1 MFHYRKSVFNMQTP
15 YALLEE
21 DLIVSRNPNGI
32 VISAML
38 PDQLV
43 TKTFIFYTEDEA
55 IETFITLVSDGLY

>member
-43 TKTFIFYTEDEA
+43 TKTFIFYTEEEA
-55 IETFITLVSDGLY
+55 IENFITWISDGLY

>member
-1 MFHYRKSVFNMQTP
+1 MFHYRKLVSKVSTP

-21 DLIVSRNPNGI
+21 DLTVSRKPNGI
-32 VISAML
+32 VVSAML
-38 PDQLV
+38 PDRLV

>member
-1 MFHYRKSVFNMQTP
+1 MQTP

-43 TKTFIFYTEDEA
+43 TKTFIFYTEEEA
-55 IETFITLVSDGLY
+55 IENFISWISDGIY

>member
-1 MFHYRKSVFNMQTP
+1 MQTP

-21 DLIVSRNPNGI
+21 DLMISRNSQGSI

-55 IETFITLVSDGLY
+55 IENFITWISDGIY

>member
-1 MFHYRKSVFNMQTP
+1 MQTP

-21 DLIVSRNPNGI
+21 DLMISRNVHGSI

-55 IETFITLVSDGLY
+55 IENFITWISDGIY